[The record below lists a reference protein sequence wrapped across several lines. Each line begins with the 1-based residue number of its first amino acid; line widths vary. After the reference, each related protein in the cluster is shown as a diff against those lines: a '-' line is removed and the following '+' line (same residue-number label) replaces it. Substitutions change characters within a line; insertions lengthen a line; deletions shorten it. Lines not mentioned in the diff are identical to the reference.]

1 MTENANPASKGRK
14 RWLFRISQSKIHL
27 TGTNNHSTTK
37 VTTTLMVNYLL
48 QGAVLG
54 LAAAAQ
60 PGPFQ
65 VYLLS
70 QVAQN
75 GWRRTMPA
83 ALAPLVSDGPIILL
97 GLLVLNQ
104 VPEWMQR
111 GLSIAGGLFILYLAL
126 GAGRSAWQQ
135 WRKLQLASAEVEPIP
150 TSTQSLWRAALMNAL
165 NPNPYIYWSLVTGP
179 ILLRGW
185 EIDPIYGVGFV
196 GGFYGTMV
204 ASLAGLILVFGQAR
218 RSGPRLSTIL
228 LGFSAILLAGFGAY
242 QLWLGIAPGS

>member
-1 MTENANPASKGRK
+1 M
-14 RWLFRISQSKIHL
+14 F
-27 TGTNNHSTTK
+27 
-37 VTTTLMVNYLL
+37 NYLL

-54 LAAAAQ
+54 LTAAAQ

-65 VYLLS
+65 AYLLS

-75 GWRRTMPA
+75 GWRRTLPA
-83 ALAPLVSDGPIILL
+83 ALAPLISDGPIIALV
-97 GLLVLNQ
+97 LLVLNQ

-111 GLSIAGGLFILYLAL
+111 GLSIAGGLFIVHLAW
-126 GAGRSAWQQ
+126 GAGRRAWQQ
-135 WRKLQLASAEVEPIP
+135 WRNLQFASAEVKPIQ
-150 TSTQSLWRAALMNAL
+150 TSSQSLWRAALMNAL

-185 EIDPIYGVGFV
+185 TITPAYGLGFL

-204 ASLAGLILVFGQAR
+204 ASLVGLILVFGLAR
-218 RSGPRLSTIL
+218 QTGPRLSTIL
-228 LGFSAILLAGFGAY
+228 LGFSAVLLAGFGVY